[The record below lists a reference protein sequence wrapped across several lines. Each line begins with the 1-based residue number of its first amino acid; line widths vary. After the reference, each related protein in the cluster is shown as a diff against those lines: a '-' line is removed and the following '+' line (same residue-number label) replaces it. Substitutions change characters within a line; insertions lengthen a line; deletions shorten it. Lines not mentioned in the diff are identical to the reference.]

1 MGAVSGAKQSQ
12 WMSRF
17 RLLWMLRSRPS
28 SGQETAVPLRHIP
41 EQTTTIRTNAWAGVS
56 QSRGSSDHGAAP
68 LSEDHIRVKQVIRQ
82 ESELH
87 V

>member
-1 MGAVSGAKQSQ
+1 MSPGKQSK
-12 WMSRF
+12 W
-17 RLLWMLRSRPS
+17 RSRYGLRWFLRGRPS
-28 SGQETAVPLRHIP
+28 APNRETAIPLRHMA

-68 LSEDHIRVKQVIRQ
+68 FSEDHIRVKQVIKQ